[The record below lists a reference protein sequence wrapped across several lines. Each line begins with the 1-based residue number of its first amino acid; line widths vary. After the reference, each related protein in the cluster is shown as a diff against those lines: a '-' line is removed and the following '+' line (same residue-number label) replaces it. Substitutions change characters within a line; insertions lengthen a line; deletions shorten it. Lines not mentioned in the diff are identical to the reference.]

1 MLRQQIIDAIN
12 SGRKFCWKSRFYSVI
27 VQGQELMIK
36 GLNGSIQYLSDA
48 YLPDVYE
55 SKE

>member
-1 MLRQQIIDAIN
+1 MLRQQILDAIN

-55 SKE
+55 AE